1 MTDEVTTQAP
11 EASATEVVPEST
23 PEATQPRD
31 ESGKFASRQPDGETG
46 EPQHEADAEAP
57 EKAEDEPPKK
67 EDEPKRNRA
76 RERIDQLTAE
86 KHAALREAQAL
97 RQRLAALQ
105 NAKPAQIDP
114 DDYDAQQREQFRSVM
129 REEQVG
135 QTAQQYQDAVQR
147 AYEAQAQAFNTKV
160 EAARERIPN
169 LDQSLHAFYQLP
181 VSEHAGE
188 IIAESDY
195 AAEIAHYMA
204 QNPGEAHAIYQM
216 TPAQQGRALA
226 RIEAKFNLPT
236 KRTSS
241 APPPP
246 PMVTGSQPA
255 RERTPQEMSAAEYI
269 AWRQKQW
276 KAGAR

>member
-1 MTDEVTTQAP
+1 MADETTTQAT
-11 EASATEVVPEST
+11 EAGATAVTPEST
-23 PEATQPRD
+23 PPTTEQQRGPD
-31 ESGKFASRQPDGETG
+31 GKFASQAPPGGETG
-46 EPQHEADAEAP
+46 ATAEADAP
-57 EKAEDEPPKK
+57 EQADDELPKK
-67 EDEPKRNRA
+67 DDEPKRSRT

-86 KHAALREAQAL
+86 KHAAMREAQAL
-97 RQRLAALQ
+97 RQRLAALENQ
-105 NAKPAQIDP
+105 QPARIDP
-114 DDYDAQQREQFRSVM
+114 DDYDAQQREQFRGVM
-129 REEQVG
+129 REEQYG

-147 AYEAQAQAFNTKV
+147 AYEAQAQAFSTKV
-160 EAARERIPN
+160 EAARDRIPN

-204 QNPGEAHAIYQM
+204 QNPGEAHAIHQM

-236 KRTSS
+236 RRTSN

-246 PMVTGSQPA
+246 PMVTGAQA
-255 RERTPQEMSAAEYI
+255 VRERSPAEMSASEYI
-269 AWRQKQW
+269 AMRKAQW
-276 KAGAR
+276 AKGGR

>member
-1 MTDEVTTQAP
+1 MTDETTTQAP
-11 EASATEVVPEST
+11 EAGATEVVST
-23 PEATQPRD
+23 PPTTEQARGPD
-31 ESGKFASRQPDGETG
+31 GKFASTPPAGETG
-46 EPQHEADAEAP
+46 ATTEAEAP
-57 EKAEDEPPKK
+57 EQAADDEPPKK
-67 EDEPKRNRA
+67 DDEPKRNRA

-86 KHAALREAQAL
+86 KHAAIREAQAL

-105 NAKPAQIDP
+105 QQRPAQIDP

-129 REEQVG
+129 REEQYG
-135 QTAQQYQDAVQR
+135 QTAQQYEDAVRR
-147 AYEAQAQAFNTKV
+147 AYEVQAQAFTTKV

-169 LDQSLHAFYQLP
+169 IDQSLQTFYQLP

-204 QNPGEAHAIYQM
+204 QNPGEAYAIHQM

-236 KRTSS
+236 RKIST

-246 PMVTGSQPA
+246 PSVTGAQPA
-255 RERTPQEMSAAEYI
+255 RERSPQEMSASEYME
-269 AWRQKQW
+269 WRQKQW
-276 KAGAR
+276 KSGAR